1 MSKRPHAQ
9 SFEPNEE
16 AQANVKEKKMFAVIK
31 TGGKQYRVQEGDVV
45 AIEKLEADVDSK
57 VTFDDVLMAGE
68 GDNVKIGTP
77 SLSGASVEAKVVNQM
92 RTRKVLI
99 FKKRRR
105 QNSQRKNGHRQHLTV
120 VEITGIKA

>member
-1 MSKRPHAQ
+1 
-9 SFEPNEE
+9 
-16 AQANVKEKKMFAVIK
+16 MFAVIK

-45 AIEKLEADVDSK
+45 AIEKLEADVDSN

-68 GDNVKIGTP
+68 GDNVKIGKP
-77 SLSGASVEAKVVNQM
+77 SLAGASVEAKVVNQM

>member
-1 MSKRPHAQ
+1 
-9 SFEPNEE
+9 
-16 AQANVKEKKMFAVIK
+16 MFAVIK
-31 TGGKQYRVQEGDVV
+31 TGGKQYRVQKGDVV

-57 VTFDDVLMAGE
+57 VTFDDVLMAGK
-68 GDNVKIGTP
+68 DDDIKIGTP
-77 SLSGASVEAKVVNQM
+77 SVKGASVEGKVVNQI
-92 RTRKVLI
+92 RTRKVFV

>member
-1 MSKRPHAQ
+1 
-9 SFEPNEE
+9 
-16 AQANVKEKKMFAVIK
+16 MFAVIK
-31 TGGKQYRVQEGDVV
+31 TGGKQYRVQKGDVV

-57 VTFDDVLMAGE
+57 VTFDDVLMAGKDE
-68 GDNVKIGTP
+68 DIKIGTP
-77 SLSGASVEAKVVNQM
+77 SLKGASVEAKVVNQI
-92 RTRKVLI
+92 RTRKILI

>member
-1 MSKRPHAQ
+1 
-9 SFEPNEE
+9 
-16 AQANVKEKKMFAVIK
+16 MFAVIK
-31 TGGKQYRVQEGDVV
+31 TGGKQYRVQEGDIV
-45 AIEKLEADVDSK
+45 AIEKLEADVDSS

-77 SLSGASVEAKVVNQM
+77 SLAGASVEAKVVNQM

>member
-1 MSKRPHAQ
+1 
-9 SFEPNEE
+9 
-16 AQANVKEKKMFAVIK
+16 MFAVIK

-45 AIEKLEADVDSK
+45 AIEKLEADVDSSI
-57 VTFDDVLMAGE
+57 TFDDVLMAGE

-77 SLSGASVEAKVVNQM
+77 NLAGASVEAKVVNQM